1 MRTCLTEFLQC
12 FNYFILFDTHTY
24 KRKID
29 LSEFY
34 NAFLNR
40 FRLSHGMG
48 PNGGDAKGDSGV
60 TQ

>member
-1 MRTCLTEFLQC
+1 MRTCLSEFLQC
-12 FNYFILFDTHTY
+12 FIYFILFDTDTY

-48 PNGGDAKGDSGV
+48 PEGVGD
-60 TQ
+60 